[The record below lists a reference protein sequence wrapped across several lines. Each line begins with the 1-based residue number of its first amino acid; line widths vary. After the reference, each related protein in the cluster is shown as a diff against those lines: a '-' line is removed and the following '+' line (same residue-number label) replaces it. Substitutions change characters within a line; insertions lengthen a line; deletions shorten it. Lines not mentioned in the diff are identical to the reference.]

1 MVSRSSHF
9 LRLETVC
16 QSVPH
21 TLCHSMPHTVW
32 HSIAHTVWQIVA
44 RDSLPG
50 WNEHTAPFFEVHP
63 SMTPQVEN
71 MGNKFTN
78 LKAGTGSSA
87 PQSVALHCAVA
98 GRMARIKSRCMSKMV
113 KPAVVIWR
121 VPSSLRVGSCQAGGR
136 PSRQTTWRW
145 FAEAPPAAKKPTV
158 V

>member
-1 MVSRSSHF
+1 MLALIHGVKEQSFPASRDSLPQYATLWH
-9 LRLETVC
+9 
-16 QSVPH
+16 SV
-21 TLCHSMPHTVW
+21 LQCSIVW

-63 SMTPQVEN
+63 SMTPHLRN

-136 PSRQTTWRW
+136 PSRQTT
-145 FAEAPPAAKKPTV
+145 
-158 V
+158 